1 MLRKYANDVSIGS
14 PELPEKTIKIARV
27 GTFLLSTDAN
37 DEVDVNCYDSPGY
50 GDFVDNTSS
59 IENIKKYVLQCHKS
73 WKSLDAQSMTE
84 ADFLLADERI
94 HCMFYFMGAHRM
106 KAIDR
111 EFIAALAPLVPIVPV
126 IGKADAMTLSERAT
140 YLDTVQRHLAHI
152 SERIDGNCVYDFDG
166 DDLLFEA
173 ETTLDRSSPPP
184 VAVASA
190 ITGGLRSASPGGHRR
205 RPLAPAVTS
214 LPLPI
219 EKSRYSDLHEHL
231 TGRTSTLS
239 VDESLYDHSLSVNAT
254 TVTPPSAT
262 PHATAEACKHNWQL
276 EPADTNLFLRQPN
289 IFAVICDA
297 TAQRVYP
304 WGTVPIENTH
314 FSDFR
319 RLQAMIFETGE
330 SEDYMSCIVI
340 SSSARI
346 L

>member
-1 MLRKYANDVSIGS
+1 LLRKYATDVSIGS
-14 PELPEKTIKIARV
+14 PELPLGEKTIKISRV

-50 GDFVDNTSS
+50 GDFIDNTSS

-106 KAIDR
+106 KTIDR

-126 IGKADAMTLSERAT
+126 IGKADTMTLSERAT
-140 YLDTVQRHLAHI
+140 YVDTVARHLASI

-166 DDLLFEA
+166 DDLLSFETDSITPQKA
-173 ETTLDRSSPPP
+173 SRATSP
-184 VAVASA
+184 S
-190 ITGGLRSASPGGHRR
+190 GELHHQHHQHHRV
-205 RPLAPAVTS
+205 RPLAPALS
-214 LPLPI
+214 RLPLPI

-239 VDESLYDHSLSVNAT
+239 VDDSTYDHSLSVANVAISTTGTPTETAIASKNHSQQHEPTGTTNA
-254 TVTPPSAT
+254 
-262 PHATAEACKHNWQL
+262 
-276 EPADTNLFLRQPN
+276 FLRQPN
-289 IFAVICDA
+289 IFAVICDT

-304 WGTVPIENTH
+304 WGTVPIENAQ

-319 RLQAMIFETGE
+319 LLQTMIFETGQ
-330 SEDYMSCIVI
+330 
-340 SSSARI
+340 
-346 L
+346 